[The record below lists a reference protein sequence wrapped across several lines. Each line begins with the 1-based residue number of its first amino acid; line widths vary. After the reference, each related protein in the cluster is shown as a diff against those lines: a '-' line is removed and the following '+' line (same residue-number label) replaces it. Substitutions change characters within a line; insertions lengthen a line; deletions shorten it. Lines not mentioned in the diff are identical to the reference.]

1 MMILKFQ
8 KRTMMINYNQSD
20 LNLLNDLH
28 DIVGQDY
35 ETGKHDLIEFMFN
48 LLERNQLE
56 ELKDIIT
63 NHYEQ

>member
-1 MMILKFQ
+1 
-8 KRTMMINYNQSD
+8 MMINYNQSD
-20 LNLLNDLH
+20 LNLLDDLH

-35 ETGKHDLIEFMFN
+35 EGGKHDLVEFMFN

-56 ELKDIIT
+56 DLKDIIT

>member
-1 MMILKFQ
+1 
-8 KRTMMINYNQSD
+8 MINYNQTD
-20 LNLLNDLH
+20 LNLLDDLH

-35 ETGKHDLIEFMFN
+35 EGGKHDLVEVMFN

-63 NHYEQ
+63 NHYAD

>member
-1 MMILKFQ
+1 
-8 KRTMMINYNQSD
+8 MINYNQSD

-48 LLERNQLE
+48 LLAVSYTHLTLPTKR
-56 ELKDIIT
+56 IV
-63 NHYEQ
+63 

>member
-1 MMILKFQ
+1 
-8 KRTMMINYNQSD
+8 MINYNHTD
-20 LNLLNDLH
+20 LNLLDDLH

-35 ETGKHDLIEFMFN
+35 EGGKHDLIEFMFN

-63 NHYEQ
+63 NHYAD